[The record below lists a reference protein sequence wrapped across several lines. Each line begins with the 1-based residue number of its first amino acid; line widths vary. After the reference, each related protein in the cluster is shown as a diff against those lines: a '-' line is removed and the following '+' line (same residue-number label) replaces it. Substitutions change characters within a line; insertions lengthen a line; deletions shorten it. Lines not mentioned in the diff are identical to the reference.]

1 MDPRKSTNWWAH
13 ITNLRE
19 SLDQLHSSSQNWVTH
34 GHQSPTPSLQIQ
46 VADNPLVCIV
56 SRFLWHGPHLAKSCS
71 INYRPEL
78 CKPSASPYLSILSFS
93 EAILILHVMRG
104 GCKPNLWNNQC
115 SQTMFGTYLYICNIY
130 IYIYTRVYVYVR
142 TRFLY
147 KKSTIITSY
156 SKPLQKWSFELWWLF
171 FGYRMME
178 QSGNH
183 QSFPCN
189 AIHRPLICRSRT
201 LVTYAILSFFATRC
215 QQRKAEKLSGRWCG
229 HTLELKDV

>member
-1 MDPRKSTNWWAH
+1 MMMMMMMIHSFHYVICKIKTAWQKEQSIDSRSCSILSRIYTFHCKGTCVDPGKSTNWWAH

-93 EAILILHVMRG
+93 EAILILHVLRG

-115 SQTMFGTYLYICNIY
+115 SQTMFGTYLYNIY
-130 IYIYTRVYVYVR
+130 IYTCICICKDEIFVQEINHHN
-142 TRFLY
+142 L
-147 KKSTIITSY
+147 
-156 SKPLQKWSFELWWLF
+156 LQ
-171 FGYRMME
+171 
-178 QSGNH
+178 
-183 QSFPCN
+183 
-189 AIHRPLICRSRT
+189 
-201 LVTYAILSFFATRC
+201 
-215 QQRKAEKLSGRWCG
+215 
-229 HTLELKDV
+229 